1 MGTYTVSDDALTS
14 AQAEAYFS
22 RADHRALMGLRAT
35 VEILGIP
42 VPDYAVRRKPG
53 RTPAKDVMRAYRA
66 DNPAA
71 RSHTL
76 APRKPNAP
84 RAHLAAEPTGAC
96 SSPPSAAAV
105 PSLFDQAF
113 TG

>member
-1 MGTYTVSDDALTS
+1 MATYTVSDDALTS

-66 DNPAA
+66 DNPAP

-76 APRKPNAP
+76 APRKPNADP
-84 RAHLAAEPTGAC
+84 ATIAARKAPVGTNPVIAG
-96 SSPPSAAAV
+96 V
-105 PSLFDQAF
+105 PNLFDQAF

>member
-1 MGTYTVSDDALTS
+1 MATYTVSDDALTS

-53 RTPAKDVMRAYRA
+53 RTPAKDVMKAYRA
-66 DNPAA
+66 DNPAP

-76 APRKPNAP
+76 APRKPNADP
-84 RAHLAAEPTGAC
+84 AQIAARKAPVGTNPVSATG
-96 SSPPSAAAV
+96 V
-105 PSLFDQAF
+105 PNLFDQAF
-113 TG
+113 AG